1 MRVIE
6 TVAKLRLIVQEWKQ
20 QGLTVGFVPT
30 MGNLHRG
37 HLSLID
43 IAKQKADKV
52 VCSVFVNPLQFGPD
66 EDFDRYPRTFEQDK
80 KLLSEQGADLMFF
93 PDVVDVY
100 PNGEAQQTL
109 VKVPA
114 ELTDLLEGAS
124 RPGHFDGVSTVVLK
138 LFNMVQPDCA
148 VFGQKDFQQLRV
160 IQTMVDDLSLPIKV
174 VAAPIARD
182 NDGLALSSRNQYL
195 TEEQR
200 QIAPKLNVALQD
212 IAVALQSGNRD
223 FSALSTIASQRLI
236 AEGFDQVDYIE
247 ICEPNKLQKSSDTD
261 QEFVILA
268 VARLGFTRLLDNIL
282 LAINEQK

>member
-30 MGNLHRG
+30 MGNLHQG
-37 HLSLID
+37 HLSLIE

-100 PNGEAQQTL
+100 PNGQAQQTL
-109 VKVPA
+109 VKVPV

-124 RPGHFDGVSTVVLK
+124 RPSHFDGVSTVVLK

-174 VAAPIARD
+174 IAAPIARAE
-182 NDGLALSSRNQYL
+182 DGLALSSRNQYL
-195 TEEQR
+195 TPEQR
-200 QIAPKLNVALQD
+200 QVAPKLNVALQD
-212 IAVALQSGNRD
+212 IAAALQSGNRD

-236 AEGFDQVDYIE
+236 AEGFDQIDYIE

-268 VARLGFTRLLDNIL
+268 VARLGSTRLLDNIL
-282 LAINEQK
+282 LTID